1 MTALWAEG
9 CGGGFA
15 IGHAYGVRVDG
26 ASPRRFLRFLSL
38 TAFWAEGCGGGFAAV
53 FITILTALRSS
64 IPVGHERGALDVQS
78 MRRDSPDLEILCR
91 MATRGRSLMRYGNCI
106 SISIIPGTRKQE
118 TSHRS
123 PVK

>member
-15 IGHAYGVRVDG
+15 IGHACGVRVHRVQRVQRVVVA
-26 ASPRRFLRFLSL
+26 ASPQ
-38 TAFWAEGCGGGFAAV
+38 
-53 FITILTALRSS
+53 IKK
-64 IPVGHERGALDVQS
+64 
-78 MRRDSPDLEILCR
+78 
-91 MATRGRSLMRYGNCI
+91 RSLMRYGNCI
-106 SISIIPGTRKQE
+106 SIAIIPGTRKQE